1 MVESGKLPKWWDA
14 YILRGSIFA
23 PKFCF
28 SQQFPIVYNNPMN
41 EELTSIRPTS
51 LMRALSKGLRDAY
64 DHMGYVVFTTF
75 LSFLIT
81 SLLLSLAVLV
91 QRKTSGQLWVVLVVL
106 GSFAAWLCAVGVFYY
121 VNKAVFHQHPVLT
134 DTWRGIKTLFRPAA
148 LLFIVDFI
156 ITLVFVGDVAFFLVL
171 MGSKGSVFIIIGV
184 LCGYLTLMWLM
195 MAMYHLPLLIA
206 QLSMESGPKPLVI
219 LRKSYL
225 IMMDNPTFT
234 VGLFLAII
242 AIAVLCVLPM
252 LIGMTIL
259 FLGVAAFLLTHAL
272 RELFI
277 KYGIVEEETDIAQEE
292 PWSLPESWRKRDN
305 QDS

>member
-1 MVESGKLPKWWDA
+1 MNDEQISP
-14 YILRGSIFA
+14 RSI
-23 PKFCF
+23 
-28 SQQFPIVYNNPMN
+28 
-41 EELTSIRPTS
+41 S

-81 SLLLSLAVLV
+81 SLLFSVAVLV
-91 QRKTSGQLWVVLVVL
+91 QRKTSGPLWILLAIL
-106 GSFAAWLCAVGVFYY
+106 GAFAAWLCAVGVFYY
-121 VNKAVFHQHPVLT
+121 VNKAVFHQHPVFS
-134 DTWRGIKTLFRPAA
+134 DTWLGIKALFRPAA
-148 LLFIVDFI
+148 LLFVVDFI
-156 ITLVFVGDVAFFLVL
+156 ITLVLLGDVAFFLGL
-171 MGSKGSVFIIIGV
+171 MSSKGSIFIIIGV
-184 LCGYLTLMWLM
+184 LCGYLTLIWLM

-206 QLSMESGPKPLVI
+206 QLSMESGPRPFVI

-277 KYGIVEEETDIAQEE
+277 KYEIVEEEPDIAQKEE
-292 PWSLPESWRKRDN
+292 PWSLPESWRKRDSEN
-305 QDS
+305 QD